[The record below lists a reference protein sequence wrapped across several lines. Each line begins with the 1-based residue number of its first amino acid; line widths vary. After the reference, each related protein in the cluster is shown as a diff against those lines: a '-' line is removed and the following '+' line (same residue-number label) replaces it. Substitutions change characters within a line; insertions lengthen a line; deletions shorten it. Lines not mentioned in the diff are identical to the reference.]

1 LLRLQADDQYDLDPK
16 LSPSDSTNERKLRIS
31 SLSLPILRTFSEE
44 PADPLA
50 VRAVHTA
57 AGLLV
62 DSIISLV
69 RQMERTGKDVSKAA
83 LVLGGGVIRQEC
95 YRRVVEDLL
104 IEGGVEFGVVEVVN
118 DVAEEGVKGLV
129 ERARE
134 EEERRL

>member
-1 LLRLQADDQYDLDPK
+1 
-16 LSPSDSTNERKLRIS
+16 
-31 SLSLPILRTFSEE
+31 
-44 PADPLA
+44 
-50 VRAVHTA
+50 
-57 AGLLV
+57 
-62 DSIISLV
+62 
-69 RQMERTGKDVSKAA
+69 
-83 LVLGGGVIRQEC
+83 VIRQEC